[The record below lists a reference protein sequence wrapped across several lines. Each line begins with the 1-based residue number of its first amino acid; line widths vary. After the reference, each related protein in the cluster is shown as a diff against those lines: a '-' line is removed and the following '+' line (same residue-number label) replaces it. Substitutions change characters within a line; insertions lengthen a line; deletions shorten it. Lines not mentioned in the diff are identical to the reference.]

1 MSGSRRLTP
10 IDARNTSMVIADQIR
25 DRIIDGSYTP
35 GEQIN
40 EANVAAELGISR
52 GPVREALQRLNQ
64 EGLLISYRN
73 RGVFV
78 VELSVDDVAEI
89 YEARA
94 AIEVG
99 AAWTLVHGEITVL
112 KATAAQLSAIVDQM
126 QPFIDA
132 ADWFGLA
139 ERDLAFHTAMVAATS
154 NSRMSRMYAT
164 LAAEARICM
173 ANLETAYFRPE
184 ALVEEHQL
192 LVDLLLGSDWAALEA
207 GLHEH
212 MDTAIEDL
220 SRSMQAEAATDGL
233 GGRVGAAAD

>member
-1 MSGSRRLTP
+1 MPSSRRLTP

-25 DRIIDGSYTP
+25 DRIIDGSYAP

-40 EANVAAELGISR
+40 EANVAAELEISR

-64 EGLLISYRN
+64 EGLLVSYRN

-78 VELSVDDVAEI
+78 VELSSDDVTEI
-89 YEARA
+89 YESRA

-99 AAWTLVHGEITVL
+99 AAWTLVHGDRGRLI
-112 KATAAQLSAIVDQM
+112 TAADELSAIVMQM
-126 QPFIDA
+126 QPFIDR
-132 ADWFGLA
+132 ADWRGLA
-139 ERDLAFHTAMVAATS
+139 ERDLAFHTALVAATR

-173 ANLETAYFRPE
+173 ANLETAYYRPE

-192 LVDLLLGSDWAALEA
+192 IVDLLLGSDWDALEK
-207 GLHEH
+207 GVHEH
-212 MDTAIEDL
+212 MDTAIHDL
-220 SRSMQAEAATDGL
+220 TRAMVEEHAEHSVLATPG
-233 GGRVGAAAD
+233 

>member
-1 MSGSRRLTP
+1 MPGSRRLTP

-25 DRIIDGSYTP
+25 DRIIDGSYAP

-40 EANVAAELGISR
+40 EANVAAELEISR

-64 EGLLISYRN
+64 EGLLVSYRN

-78 VELSVDDVAEI
+78 VELSSDDVAEI
-89 YEARA
+89 YQSRA

-99 AAWTLVHGEITVL
+99 AAWTLVHGDRAQLT
-112 KATAAQLSAIVDQM
+112 KTADELSAIVMQM
-126 QPFIDA
+126 QPFIDR
-132 ADWFGLA
+132 ADWRGLA
-139 ERDLAFHTAMVAATS
+139 ERDLAFHTALVAATR

-173 ANLETAYFRPE
+173 ANLETAYYRPE

-192 LVDLLLGSDWAALEA
+192 IVDLLLGSDWDALEK
-207 GLHEH
+207 GVHEH
-212 MDTAIEDL
+212 MDTAVHDL
-220 SRSMQAEAATDGL
+220 TRAMVDEQAEQSVLATPG
-233 GGRVGAAAD
+233 

>member
-1 MSGSRRLTP
+1 MAGSRRLTP
-10 IDARNTSMVIADQIR
+10 INARNTSMVIADQIR
-25 DRIIDGSYTP
+25 DRIIDGSYAP

-40 EANVAAELGISR
+40 EANVAAELEISR

-64 EGLLISYRN
+64 EGLLVSHRN

-78 VELSVDDVAEI
+78 VELSSADVAEI

-112 KATAAQLSAIVDQM
+112 KATAAELSAIVDQM
-126 QPFIDA
+126 QPFIDR
-132 ADWFGLA
+132 ADWLRLA
-139 ERDLAFHTAMVAATS
+139 ERDLAFHTAMVAATA

-173 ANLETAYFRPE
+173 ANLETAYYRPE

-192 LVDLLLGSDWAALEA
+192 LVDLLLGGDWAALEA
-207 GLHEH
+207 GVHEH
-212 MDTAIEDL
+212 MDTAIHDL
-220 SRSMQAEAATDGL
+220 TQAMREQADENT
-233 GGRVGAAAD
+233 GAPIRA

>member
-1 MSGSRRLTP
+1 MPSSRRLTP

-25 DRIIDGSYTP
+25 DRIIDGSYAP

-40 EANVAAELGISR
+40 EANVAAELEISR

-64 EGLLISYRN
+64 EGLLVSYRN

-78 VELSVDDVAEI
+78 VELSSDDVTEI
-89 YEARA
+89 YESRA

-99 AAWTLVHGEITVL
+99 AAWTLVHGDRDRLI
-112 KATAAQLSAIVDQM
+112 TAADELSAIVMQM
-126 QPFIDA
+126 QPFIDR
-132 ADWFGLA
+132 ADWRGLA
-139 ERDLAFHTAMVAATS
+139 ERDLAFHTALVAATR

-173 ANLETAYFRPE
+173 ANLETAYYRPE

-192 LVDLLLGSDWAALEA
+192 IVDLLLGSDWDALEK
-207 GLHEH
+207 GVHEH
-212 MDTAIEDL
+212 MDTAIHDL
-220 SRSMQAEAATDGL
+220 TRAMVEEHAEHSALATPG
-233 GGRVGAAAD
+233 

>member
-1 MSGSRRLTP
+1 MASSRRLTP

-25 DRIIDGSYTP
+25 DRIIDGSYAP

-40 EANVAAELGISR
+40 EANVAAELEISR

-64 EGLLISYRN
+64 EGLLVSYRN

-78 VELSVDDVAEI
+78 VELSSDDVTEI
-89 YEARA
+89 YESRA

-99 AAWTLVHGEITVL
+99 AAWTLVHGDRANLVS
-112 KATAAQLSAIVDQM
+112 AADELSAIVMQM
-126 QPFIDA
+126 QPFIDR
-132 ADWFGLA
+132 ADWRGLA
-139 ERDLAFHTAMVAATS
+139 ERDLAFHTALVAATR

-173 ANLETAYFRPE
+173 ANLETAYYRPE

-192 LVDLLLGSDWAALEA
+192 IVDLLLGSDWDALEK
-207 GLHEH
+207 GVHEH
-212 MDTAIEDL
+212 MDTAIHDL
-220 SRSMQAEAATDGL
+220 TRAMVEEHAEHSALATPG
-233 GGRVGAAAD
+233 

>member
-1 MSGSRRLTP
+1 MVHSRRLTP
-10 IDARNTSMVIADQIR
+10 LNARNTSMVIADQIR
-25 DRIIDGSYTP
+25 DRIIDGSYSP

-40 EANVAAELGISR
+40 EANVAAQLEISR

-64 EGLLISYRN
+64 EGLLVSYRN

-78 VELSVDDVAEI
+78 VELSSDDVAEI
-89 YEARA
+89 YESRA

-99 AAWTLVHGEITVL
+99 AAWTLVHGDPTVL
-112 KATAAQLSAIVDQM
+112 KDTAVELSAIVTQM
-126 QPFIDA
+126 QPFIDK
-132 ADWFGLA
+132 ADWLGLA
-139 ERDLAFHTAMVAATS
+139 ERDLAFHNALVAATG

-192 LVDLLLGSDWAALEA
+192 LVDLLVGGDWAAMEA
-207 GLHEH
+207 GVHEH

-220 SRSMQAEAATDGL
+220 TRAMRDEAAKL
-233 GGRVGAAAD
+233 ADSVLAEPS

>member
-1 MSGSRRLTP
+1 MPSSRRLTP

-25 DRIIDGSYTP
+25 DRIIDGSYAP

-40 EANVAAELGISR
+40 EANVAAELEISR

-64 EGLLISYRN
+64 EGLLVSYRN

-78 VELSVDDVAEI
+78 VELSSEDVTEI
-89 YEARA
+89 YESRA

-99 AAWTLVHGEITVL
+99 AAWTLVHGDRARL
-112 KATAAQLSAIVDQM
+112 LSTADELSAIVMQM
-126 QPFIDA
+126 QPFIDR
-132 ADWFGLA
+132 ADWRGLA
-139 ERDLAFHTAMVAATS
+139 ERDLAFHTALVAATR

-173 ANLETAYFRPE
+173 ANLETAYYRPE

-192 LVDLLLGSDWAALEA
+192 IVDLLLGSDWDALEK
-207 GLHEH
+207 GVHEH
-212 MDTAIEDL
+212 MDTAIHDL
-220 SRSMQAEAATDGL
+220 TRAMVEEQAEHSALATPG
-233 GGRVGAAAD
+233 

>member
-1 MSGSRRLTP
+1 MPGSRRLTP

-25 DRIIDGSYTP
+25 DRIIDGSYAP

-64 EGLLISYRN
+64 EGLLVSYRN

-78 VELSVDDVAEI
+78 VELSSGDVAEI
-89 YEARA
+89 YQSRA

-99 AAWTLVHGEITVL
+99 AAWTLVHGDRAQLI
-112 KATAAQLSAIVDQM
+112 KTADELSAIVMQM
-126 QPFIDA
+126 QPFIDR
-132 ADWFGLA
+132 ADWRGLA
-139 ERDLAFHTAMVAATS
+139 ERDLAFHTALVAATR

-173 ANLETAYFRPE
+173 ANLETAYYRPE

-192 LVDLLLGSDWAALEA
+192 IVDLLLGSDWDALEK
-207 GLHEH
+207 GVHEH
-212 MDTAIEDL
+212 MDTAVHDL
-220 SRSMQAEAATDGL
+220 TRAMVDEQAEQSVLATPG
-233 GGRVGAAAD
+233 

>member
-1 MSGSRRLTP
+1 MPSSRRLTP

-25 DRIIDGSYTP
+25 DRIIDGSYAP

-40 EANVAAELGISR
+40 EANVAAELEISR

-64 EGLLISYRN
+64 EGLLVSYRN

-78 VELSVDDVAEI
+78 VELSSDDVTEI
-89 YEARA
+89 YESRA

-99 AAWTLVHGEITVL
+99 AAWTLVHGDRGRLI
-112 KATAAQLSAIVDQM
+112 TAADELSAIVMQM
-126 QPFIDA
+126 QPFIDR
-132 ADWFGLA
+132 ADWRGLA
-139 ERDLAFHTAMVAATS
+139 ERDLAFHTALVAATR

-173 ANLETAYFRPE
+173 ANLETAYYRPE

-192 LVDLLLGSDWAALEA
+192 IVDLLLGTDWDALEK
-207 GLHEH
+207 GVHEH
-212 MDTAIEDL
+212 MDTAIHDL
-220 SRSMQAEAATDGL
+220 TRAMVEEHAENSVLATPG
-233 GGRVGAAAD
+233 

>member
-1 MSGSRRLTP
+1 MAGSRRLTP

-25 DRIIDGSYTP
+25 DRIIDGSYAP

-40 EANVAAELGISR
+40 EANVAAELEISR

-64 EGLLISYRN
+64 EGLLVSYRN

-78 VELSVDDVAEI
+78 VELSSDDVTEI
-89 YEARA
+89 YESRA

-99 AAWTLVHGEITVL
+99 AAWTLVHGDRDRLI
-112 KATAAQLSAIVDQM
+112 TAADELSAIVMQM
-126 QPFIDA
+126 QPFIDR
-132 ADWFGLA
+132 ADWRGLA
-139 ERDLAFHTAMVAATS
+139 ERDLAFHTALVAATR

-173 ANLETAYFRPE
+173 ANLETAYYRPE

-192 LVDLLLGSDWAALEA
+192 IVDLLLGSDWDALEK
-207 GLHEH
+207 GVHEH
-212 MDTAIEDL
+212 MDTAIHDL
-220 SRSMQAEAATDGL
+220 TRAMVEEHAEQAALATPG
-233 GGRVGAAAD
+233 

>member
-1 MSGSRRLTP
+1 MPSSRRLTP

-25 DRIIDGSYTP
+25 DRIIDGSYSP

-40 EANVAAELGISR
+40 EANVAAELEISR

-64 EGLLISYRN
+64 EGLLVSFRN

-78 VELSVDDVAEI
+78 VELSSDDVTEI
-89 YEARA
+89 YESRA

-99 AAWTLVHGEITVL
+99 AAWTLVHGDRGRLI
-112 KATAAQLSAIVDQM
+112 TAADELNAIVMQM
-126 QPFIDA
+126 QPFIDR
-132 ADWFGLA
+132 ADWRGLA
-139 ERDLAFHTAMVAATS
+139 ERDLAFHTALVAATR

-173 ANLETAYFRPE
+173 ANLETAYYRPE

-192 LVDLLLGSDWAALEA
+192 IVDLLLGDDWDALER
-207 GLHEH
+207 GVHEH
-212 MDTAIEDL
+212 MDTAIHDL
-220 SRSMQAEAATDGL
+220 TRAMVEEQTEHSALASPG
-233 GGRVGAAAD
+233 

>member
-1 MSGSRRLTP
+1 MPGSRRLTP

-25 DRIIDGSYTP
+25 DRIIDGSYAP

-40 EANVAAELGISR
+40 EANVAAELEISR

-64 EGLLISYRN
+64 EGLLVSYRN

-78 VELSVDDVAEI
+78 VELSSGDVAEI
-89 YEARA
+89 YQSRA

-99 AAWTLVHGEITVL
+99 AAWTLVHGDRAQLI
-112 KATAAQLSAIVDQM
+112 KTADELSAIVMQM
-126 QPFIDA
+126 QPFIDR
-132 ADWFGLA
+132 ADWRGLA
-139 ERDLAFHTAMVAATS
+139 ERDLAFHTALVAATR

-173 ANLETAYFRPE
+173 ANLETAYYRPE

-192 LVDLLLGSDWAALEA
+192 IVDLLLGSDWDALEK
-207 GLHEH
+207 GVNEH
-212 MDTAIEDL
+212 MDTAVHDL
-220 SRSMQAEAATDGL
+220 TRAMVDEQAEQSVLATPG
-233 GGRVGAAAD
+233 

>member
-1 MSGSRRLTP
+1 MAVSRRLTP
-10 IDARNTSMVIADQIR
+10 LNARNTSMVIADQIR
-25 DRIIDGSYTP
+25 DRIIDGSYAP

-40 EANVAAELGISR
+40 EANVAAQLEISR

-64 EGLLISYRN
+64 EGLLVSYRN

-78 VELSVDDVAEI
+78 VELSSDDVAEI
-89 YEARA
+89 YESRA

-99 AAWTLVHGEITVL
+99 AAWTLVHGDREIL
-112 KATAAQLSAIVDQM
+112 AATAAELSGIVAQM
-126 QPFIDA
+126 QPFIDR
-132 ADWFGLA
+132 ADWLGLA
-139 ERDLAFHTAMVAATS
+139 ERDLAFHTALVAATR

-173 ANLETAYFRPE
+173 ANLERAYFRPE

-192 LVDLLLGSDWAALEA
+192 LVDLLVGADWAAMEA
-207 GLHEH
+207 GVHQH

-220 SRSMQAEAATDGL
+220 TTAMRDEAVNIADSVMAEPS
-233 GGRVGAAAD
+233 

>member
-1 MSGSRRLTP
+1 MPGSRRLTP

-25 DRIIDGSYTP
+25 DRIIDGSYAP

-40 EANVAAELGISR
+40 EANVAAELEISR

-64 EGLLISYRN
+64 EGLLVSYRN

-78 VELSVDDVAEI
+78 VELSSGDVAEI
-89 YEARA
+89 YQSRA

-99 AAWTLVHGEITVL
+99 AAWTLVHGDRAQLI
-112 KATAAQLSAIVDQM
+112 KTADELSAIVMQM
-126 QPFIDA
+126 QPFIDR
-132 ADWFGLA
+132 ADWRGLA
-139 ERDLAFHTAMVAATS
+139 ERDLAFHTALVAATR

-173 ANLETAYFRPE
+173 ANLETAYYRPE

-192 LVDLLLGSDWAALEA
+192 IVDLLLGSDWDALEK
-207 GLHEH
+207 GVHEH
-212 MDTAIEDL
+212 MDTAVHDL
-220 SRSMQAEAATDGL
+220 TRAMVDEQAEQSVLASPG
-233 GGRVGAAAD
+233 

>member
-1 MSGSRRLTP
+1 MPSSRRLTP

-25 DRIIDGSYTP
+25 DRIIDGSYAP

-40 EANVAAELGISR
+40 EANVAAELKISR

-64 EGLLISYRN
+64 EGLLVSYRN

-78 VELSVDDVAEI
+78 VELSSDDVTEI
-89 YEARA
+89 YESRA

-99 AAWTLVHGEITVL
+99 AAWTLVHGDRDRLV
-112 KATAAQLSAIVDQM
+112 TAADELSAIVMQM
-126 QPFIDA
+126 QPFIDR
-132 ADWFGLA
+132 ADWRGLA
-139 ERDLAFHTAMVAATS
+139 ERDLAFHTALVAATR

-173 ANLETAYFRPE
+173 ANLETAYYRPE

-192 LVDLLLGSDWAALEA
+192 IVDLLLGSDWDALEK
-207 GLHEH
+207 GVHEH
-212 MDTAIEDL
+212 MDTAIHDL
-220 SRSMQAEAATDGL
+220 TRAMVEEHAEHSVLATPG
-233 GGRVGAAAD
+233 

>member
-1 MSGSRRLTP
+1 MPGSRRLTP

-25 DRIIDGSYTP
+25 DRIIDGSYAP

-40 EANVAAELGISR
+40 EANVAAELEISR

-64 EGLLISYRN
+64 EGLLVSYRN

-78 VELSVDDVAEI
+78 VELSSGDVAEI
-89 YEARA
+89 YQSRA

-99 AAWTLVHGEITVL
+99 AAWTLVHGDR
-112 KATAAQLSAIVDQM
+112 AQLIKTADELSAVVMQM
-126 QPFIDA
+126 QPFIDR
-132 ADWFGLA
+132 ADWRGLA
-139 ERDLAFHTAMVAATS
+139 ERDLAFHTALVAATR

-173 ANLETAYFRPE
+173 ANLETAYYRPE

-192 LVDLLLGSDWAALEA
+192 IVDLLLGSDWDALEK
-207 GLHEH
+207 GVHEH
-212 MDTAIEDL
+212 MDTAVHDL
-220 SRSMQAEAATDGL
+220 TRAMVDERAEQSVLATPG
-233 GGRVGAAAD
+233 

>member
-1 MSGSRRLTP
+1 MAGSRRLTP

-25 DRIIDGSYTP
+25 DRIIDGSYAP

-40 EANVAAELGISR
+40 EANVAAELEISR

-64 EGLLISYRN
+64 EGLLVSYRN

-78 VELSVDDVAEI
+78 VELSSGDVTEI
-89 YEARA
+89 YESRA

-99 AAWTLVHGEITVL
+99 AAWTLVHGDRDRLI
-112 KATAAQLSAIVDQM
+112 TAADELSAIVMQM
-126 QPFIDA
+126 QPFIDR
-132 ADWFGLA
+132 ADWRGLA
-139 ERDLAFHTAMVAATS
+139 ERDLAFHTALVAATR

-173 ANLETAYFRPE
+173 ANLETAYYRPE

-192 LVDLLLGSDWAALEA
+192 IVDLLLGSDWDALEK
-207 GLHEH
+207 GVHEH
-212 MDTAIEDL
+212 MDTAIHDL
-220 SRSMQAEAATDGL
+220 TRAMVEEHAEQAALATPG
-233 GGRVGAAAD
+233 

>member
-1 MSGSRRLTP
+1 MPSSRRLTP

-25 DRIIDGSYTP
+25 DRIIDGSYSP

-40 EANVAAELGISR
+40 EANVAAELEISR

-64 EGLLISYRN
+64 EGLLISFRN

-78 VELSVDDVAEI
+78 VELSSDDVTEI
-89 YEARA
+89 YESRA

-99 AAWTLVHGEITVL
+99 AAWTLVHGDRGRLI
-112 KATAAQLSAIVDQM
+112 TAADELNAIVMQM
-126 QPFIDA
+126 QPFIDR
-132 ADWFGLA
+132 ADWRGLA
-139 ERDLAFHTAMVAATS
+139 ERDLAFHTALVAATR

-173 ANLETAYFRPE
+173 ANLETAYYRPE

-192 LVDLLLGSDWAALEA
+192 IVDLLLGDDWDALER
-207 GLHEH
+207 GVHEH
-212 MDTAIEDL
+212 MDTAIHDL
-220 SRSMQAEAATDGL
+220 TRAMVEEQTEHSALASPG
-233 GGRVGAAAD
+233 

>member
-1 MSGSRRLTP
+1 MVHSRRLTP
-10 IDARNTSMVIADQIR
+10 LNARNTSMVIADQIR
-25 DRIIDGSYTP
+25 DRIIDGSYSP

-40 EANVAAELGISR
+40 EANVAAQLEISR

-64 EGLLISYRN
+64 EGLLVSYRN

-78 VELSVDDVAEI
+78 VELSSDDVAEI
-89 YEARA
+89 YESRA

-99 AAWTLVHGEITVL
+99 AAWTLVHGDPTVL
-112 KATAAQLSAIVDQM
+112 KDTAVELSAIVTQM
-126 QPFIDA
+126 QPFIDK
-132 ADWFGLA
+132 ADWLGLA
-139 ERDLAFHTAMVAATS
+139 ERDLAFHTALVAATG

-164 LAAEARICM
+164 LAAEACICM

-192 LVDLLLGSDWAALEA
+192 LVDLLVGGDWAAMEA
-207 GLHEH
+207 GVHEH

-220 SRSMQAEAATDGL
+220 TRAMRDEAAKL
-233 GGRVGAAAD
+233 ADSVLAEPS

>member
-1 MSGSRRLTP
+1 MPSSRRLTP

-25 DRIIDGSYTP
+25 DRIIDGSYAP

-40 EANVAAELGISR
+40 EASVAAELEISR

-64 EGLLISYRN
+64 EGLLVSYRN

-78 VELSVDDVAEI
+78 VELSRGDVTEI
-89 YEARA
+89 YRSRA

-99 AAWTLVHGEITVL
+99 AAWTLVHGDRARLSEAADEL
-112 KATAAQLSAIVDQM
+112 ATIVKQM
-126 QPFIDA
+126 QPFIDR
-132 ADWFGLA
+132 ADWRGLA
-139 ERDLAFHTAMVAATS
+139 ERDLAFHTALVAATG

-173 ANLETAYFRPE
+173 ANLETAYYRPE

-192 LVDLLLGSDWAALEA
+192 LLDLLLGSDWDALEE
-207 GLHEH
+207 GIHEH
-212 MDTAIEDL
+212 MDTAIHDL
-220 SRSMQAEAATDGL
+220 TRAMVEEHTAQSA
-233 GGRVGAAAD
+233 VGT

>member
-10 IDARNTSMVIADQIR
+10 INARNTSMVIADQIR
-25 DRIIDGSYTP
+25 DRIIDGSYAP

-40 EANVAAELGISR
+40 EANVAAELEISR

-64 EGLLISYRN
+64 EGLLVSYRN

-78 VELSVDDVAEI
+78 VELSSDDVAEI
-89 YEARA
+89 YDARA

-99 AAWTLVHGEITVL
+99 AAWTLVRGEVAVL

-126 QPFIDA
+126 QPFIDK
-132 ADWFGLA
+132 ADWLGLA
-139 ERDLAFHTAMVAATS
+139 ERDLAFHTALVAATT

-173 ANLETAYFRPE
+173 ANLETAYYRPE

-192 LVDLLLGSDWAALEA
+192 LVDLLLGDDWAALET

-212 MDTAIEDL
+212 MDTAIHDL
-220 SRSMQAEAATDGL
+220 TQAMHDQAEE
-233 GGRVGAAAD
+233 GADAPVRA

>member
-1 MSGSRRLTP
+1 MVGSRRLTP

-25 DRIIDGSYTP
+25 DRIIDGSYSP

-40 EANVAAELGISR
+40 EANVAAELQISR

-64 EGLLISYRN
+64 EGLLVSYRN

-89 YEARA
+89 YGSRA

-99 AAWTLVHGEITVL
+99 AAWTLVNGDPTVL
-112 KATAAQLSAIVDQM
+112 KSTAVQLSDIVGQM
-126 QPFIDA
+126 QPFIDR
-132 ADWFGLA
+132 ADWLGLA
-139 ERDLAFHTAMVAATS
+139 ERDLAFHTVLVAATS

-173 ANLETAYFRPE
+173 ANLETAYYRPE

-192 LVDLLLGSDWAALEA
+192 LVDLLLGSDWAALES

-212 MDTAIEDL
+212 MDTAVHDL
-220 SRSMQAEAATDGL
+220 TQAMTEQSAVA
-233 GGRVGAAAD
+233 R

>member
-1 MSGSRRLTP
+1 
-10 IDARNTSMVIADQIR
+10 MVIADQIR

-99 AAWTLVHGEITVL
+99 AAWTLVHGEI
-112 KATAAQLSAIVDQM
+112 
-126 QPFIDA
+126 
-132 ADWFGLA
+132 
-139 ERDLAFHTAMVAATS
+139 
-154 NSRMSRMYAT
+154 
-164 LAAEARICM
+164 
-173 ANLETAYFRPE
+173 
-184 ALVEEHQL
+184 
-192 LVDLLLGSDWAALEA
+192 
-207 GLHEH
+207 
-212 MDTAIEDL
+212 
-220 SRSMQAEAATDGL
+220 
-233 GGRVGAAAD
+233 